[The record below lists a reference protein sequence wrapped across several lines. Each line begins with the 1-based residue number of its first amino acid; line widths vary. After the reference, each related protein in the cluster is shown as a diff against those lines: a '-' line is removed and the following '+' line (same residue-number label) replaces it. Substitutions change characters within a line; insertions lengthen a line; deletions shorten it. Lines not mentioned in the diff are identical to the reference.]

1 MKNLIKILIVYFCVN
16 GWAAN
21 IYEQSTTLKPPCY
34 PSIKLEGEIKNGDA
48 KKIESLITKIN
59 QTCGDRSH
67 QTMPRVVFESKG
79 GDVDEAMSIGRV
91 IRKYGYSTQLM
102 FVRLKEDQSYGCF
115 SSCVL
120 AFASG
125 VHKDS
130 ENGVLGIHRPF
141 FSTTISK
148 DLTLDQIRMKR
159 EKLNETIRTYL
170 NEMDVSTKLLD
181 DMLSIPPEKIKILT
195 KEEKSLYR
203 LEGYDANY
211 DEFTNARSAR
221 VYGMTPSEFR
231 AKDAQVTKI
240 CHENSEKIFGICYLT
255 RLLGI
260 SKEEAQARIDWN
272 TACRKNSDDI
282 EGCATTAFRRKIN

>member
-1 MKNLIKILIVYFCVN
+1 MKILAIPSLIFFCIN
-16 GWAAN
+16 ALSAN
-21 IYEQSTTLKPPCY
+21 IYDQSTTLKPPCD
-34 PSIKLEGEIKNGDA
+34 PSIKLEGEIKKGDA
-48 KKIESLITKIN
+48 NKIESLITKIN
-59 QTCGDRSH
+59 QACGDKRT
-67 QTMPRVVFESKG
+67 QTMPRVVLESKG
-79 GDVDEAMSIGRV
+79 GDVDEAMNIGRV
-91 IRKYGYSTQLM
+91 IRKYGYSTKLM
-102 FVRLKEDQSYGCF
+102 MVIRKEDETYGCF

-125 VHKDS
+125 VYKDS
-130 ENGVLGIHRPF
+130 ESGVLGIHRPF

-181 DMLSIPPEKIKILT
+181 EMLSIPPEKIKILT

-221 VYGMTPSEFR
+221 VYGMTPPEFR

-240 CHENSEKIFGICYLT
+240 CHENSEKNFGLCYLT
-255 RLLGI
+255 R
-260 SKEEAQARIDWN
+260 
-272 TACRKNSDDI
+272 
-282 EGCATTAFRRKIN
+282 